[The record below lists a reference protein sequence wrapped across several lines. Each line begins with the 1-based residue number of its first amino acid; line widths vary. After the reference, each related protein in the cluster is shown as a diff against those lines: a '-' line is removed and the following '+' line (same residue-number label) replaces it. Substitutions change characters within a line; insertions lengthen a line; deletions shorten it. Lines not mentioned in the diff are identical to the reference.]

1 MSLKNPS
8 LIRKSDDV
16 LGLGLNLY
24 KISSLQCDT
33 VRLINVTQ
41 PVPKKELL
49 SVKVNGIDDRW
60 IYYDPV
66 VAASIVFSGDPIP
79 VHNTD
84 YSYYMDALGRSY
96 DSKKSFKELVE
107 KEHLYCVHEIQ
118 HYLRKKYGSDN
129 LRINENR
136 IEQ

>member
-1 MSLKNPS
+1 M
-8 LIRKSDDV
+8 
-16 LGLGLNLY
+16 
-24 KISSLQCDT
+24 
-33 VRLINVTQ
+33 
-41 PVPKKELL
+41 
-49 SVKVNGIDDRW
+49 NGIDDRW

-136 IEQ
+136 IEQWLPLFIPFILQAIAFEAYTISFMAYILEIQWFKKIKVQSLRLVLKRWP